1 MSYSSPGDITYVY
14 ANLYN
19 FTAAYLYTVSAGH
32 AQTLRQ
38 QGESALSALHD
49 SMFGTRERKCLGI
62 PLLLFFP
69 CWLLTI
75 AARRVL
81 FVRICMPL
89 KRPPSVYSRCLRCR
103 VYTLSPVQGHGIA
116 INILIKFGIESRKL
130 RVAAARNAKLLFS
143 FASREQERPKYWSN
157 NSK

>member
-1 MSYSSPGDITYVY
+1 MQTSKILQQPI
-14 ANLYN
+14 
-19 FTAAYLYTVSAGH
+19 YTQSLQVMRKV
-32 AQTLRQ
+32 TLRQ

-49 SMFGTRERKCLGI
+49 SMFGMRERKCLGI

-103 VYTLSPVQGHGIA
+103 VCVYTLSPVQGHGIA

-143 FASREQERPKYWSN
+143 FTSREQERPKY
-157 NSK
+157 